1 MERLETIKKNTKA
14 LVTFENVS
22 KSFGATK
29 ALIDCN
35 LNFKKGEIHSL
46 VGENGAGKSTLG
58 KIILGVYKLDS
69 GKTYVD
75 GEEVSINSPG
85 QAVKIGLVGI
95 SQELSL
101 LSSRTVVDNIAM
113 GREIT
118 SGMFVSA
125 KKTKEKVLSVM
136 KHFNLFVNPDAIVGS
151 LSVAEQQKVEILR
164 ALNSNARLIVF
175 DEPTAR
181 LASNETEQLHSLVKS
196 LANNGTTIVY
206 ISHFLDEVLAISNRV
221 TLLRNG
227 KLIRTNLAKDETKKS
242 LIEGMTGKEEG
253 NLFPNIKL
261 IDENSE
267 TVLKVE
273 NLNRKNEYKDISFEI
288 KKGEVVGLAGLVGSG
303 RSELAHTIFG
313 DKKPDNGSII
323 FCGKKITQSKVS
335 NSINLGMAMVPESR
349 RTQGLFLARSLIE
362 NISLPYLRK
371 FLSIYGLDKKQERN
385 IVNEICNKTT
395 VKHSGIDF
403 EVQYLSGG
411 NQQKILFARAAMGKP
426 KLLIADEP
434 TRGVDIGAKKSIYEL
449 IAKLSD
455 VGESVLL
462 VSSEI
467 EEIIGMSNRVLVM
480 SRGRLSAQLFGKDI
494 NKKTIMEA
502 AFKYN

>member
-1 MERLETIKKNTKA
+1 MGRLDITKKNTKA
-14 LVTFENVS
+14 LVTFKNVS

-35 LNFKKGEIHSL
+35 VEFKKGEIHSL

-58 KIILGVYKLDS
+58 KIILGAYRLDS
-69 GKTYVD
+69 GITYINE
-75 GEEVSINSPG
+75 EEVTINSPG

-101 LSSRTVVDNIAM
+101 LPSRTVVDNIAM
-113 GREIT
+113 GRESTFGI
-118 SGMFVSA
+118 FVSA
-125 KKTKEKVLSVM
+125 KDTKEKVLKVM
-136 KHFNLFVNPDAIVGS
+136 ERFNLHVNPDDIVGS

-181 LASNETEQLHSLVKS
+181 LASNETEQLHTLVKS
-196 LANNGTTIVY
+196 LADNGTTIVY
-206 ISHFLDEVLAISNRV
+206 ISHFLDEVLSISNRV
-221 TLLRNG
+221 SLLRNG
-227 KLIRTNLAKDETKKS
+227 RLIRTSLAKDETKKS

-253 NLFPNIKL
+253 NLFPQIKQV
-261 IDENSE
+261 SE
-267 TVLKVE
+267 SSEIILKLE
-273 NLNRKNEYKDISFEI
+273 NLTRKNEYEDISFEI
-288 KKGEVVGLAGLVGSG
+288 KKGEIVGLAGLVGSG

-313 DKKPDNGSII
+313 DTKPDKGTIS
-323 FCGKKITQSKVS
+323 FCGKNITRNKVS
-335 NSINLGMAMVPESR
+335 NSINLGMSMVPESR
-349 RTQGLFLARSLIE
+349 RTQGLFLGRSLIE
-362 NISLPYLRK
+362 NISLPYLSK
-371 FLSIYGLDKKQERN
+371 FSSLYGLNKKQERYE
-385 IVNEICNKTT
+385 VDDICNKTT

-480 SRGRLSAQLFGKDI
+480 SRGKLSAQLIGTEI

-502 AFKYN
+502 AFNYN

>member
-1 MERLETIKKNTKA
+1 VGRLDITKKNTEA
-14 LVTFENVS
+14 LVTFTNVS
-22 KSFGATK
+22 KSFGATN

-35 LNFKKGEIHSL
+35 IEFQKGEIHSL

-58 KIILGVYKLDS
+58 KIILGAYRLDS
-69 GKTYVD
+69 GETHID
-75 GEEVSINSPG
+75 GEEVVINSPG

-101 LSSRTVVDNIAM
+101 LPSRTVVDNIAM
-113 GREIT
+113 GRESTYGI
-118 SGMFVSA
+118 FVSA
-125 KKTKEKVLSVM
+125 KNTKEKVLKVM
-136 KHFNLFVNPDAIVGS
+136 ERFNLHVNPDAIVGS

-196 LANNGTTIVY
+196 LASNGTTIVY
-206 ISHFLDEVLAISNRV
+206 ISHFLDEVLNISNRV
-221 TLLRNG
+221 SLLRNG
-227 KLIRTNLAKDETKKS
+227 RLIRTNFAKNETKKS

-253 NLFPNIKL
+253 DLFPKIKQVSE
-261 IDENSE
+261 DSE
-267 TVLKVE
+267 TVLKID
-273 NLNRKNEYKDISFEI
+273 NLTRQNEYQDISFEI
-288 KKGEVVGLAGLVGSG
+288 KRGEIVGLAGLVGSG

-313 DKKPDNGSII
+313 DKKPDKGTIS
-323 FCGKKITQSKVS
+323 FCGKKIKHNKVS
-335 NSINLGMAMVPESR
+335 HSINLGMAMVPESR
-349 RTQGLFLARSLIE
+349 RTQGLILGRSLIE
-362 NISLPYLRK
+362 NISLPYLSK
-371 FLSIYGLDKKQERN
+371 FSSLYGLNKKQERSA
-385 IVNEICNKTT
+385 VDEICNKTT

-480 SRGRLSAQLFGKDI
+480 SRGKLSAQLIGSDI
-494 NKKTIMEA
+494 NKKKIMEA
-502 AFKYN
+502 AFNYN

>member
-1 MERLETIKKNTKA
+1 MGRLDITKKNTEA
-14 LVTFENVS
+14 LVTFTNVS
-22 KSFGATK
+22 KSFGATN

-35 LNFKKGEIHSL
+35 IEFQKGEIHSL

-58 KIILGVYKLDS
+58 KIILGAYRLDS
-69 GKTYVD
+69 GETTID
-75 GEEVSINSPG
+75 GEEVVINSPG

-101 LSSRTVVDNIAM
+101 LPSRTVVDNIAM
-113 GREIT
+113 GRESTYGI
-118 SGMFVSA
+118 FVSA
-125 KKTKEKVLSVM
+125 KNTKEKVLKVM
-136 KHFNLFVNPDAIVGS
+136 ERFNLHVNPDAIVGS

-196 LANNGTTIVY
+196 LASNGTTIVY
-206 ISHFLDEVLAISNRV
+206 ISHFLDEVLNISNRV
-221 TLLRNG
+221 SLLRNG
-227 KLIRTNLAKDETKKS
+227 RLIRTNFAKNETKKS

-253 NLFPNIKL
+253 DLFPKIKQVSE
-261 IDENSE
+261 DSE
-267 TVLKVE
+267 TVLKID
-273 NLNRKNEYKDISFEI
+273 NLTRQNEYQDISFEI
-288 KKGEVVGLAGLVGSG
+288 KRGEIVGLAGLVGSG
-303 RSELAHTIFG
+303 RSELALTIFG
-313 DKKPDNGSII
+313 DKKPDKGNIS
-323 FCGKKITQSKVS
+323 FCGKKIKHNKVS
-335 NSINLGMAMVPESR
+335 HSINLGMAMVPESR
-349 RTQGLFLARSLIE
+349 RTQGLILGRSLIE
-362 NISLPYLRK
+362 NISLPYLSK
-371 FLSIYGLDKKQERN
+371 FSSLYGLNKKQERS
-385 IVNEICNKTT
+385 VVDKICNKTT

-480 SRGRLSAQLFGKDI
+480 SRGKLSAQLIGSDI
-494 NKKTIMEA
+494 NKKKIMEA
-502 AFKYN
+502 AFNYN

>member
-1 MERLETIKKNTKA
+1 MGRLDITKKNTEA
-14 LVTFENVS
+14 LFTFTNVS
-22 KSFGATK
+22 KSFGATN

-35 LNFKKGEIHSL
+35 IEFQKGEIHSL

-58 KIILGVYKLDS
+58 KIILGAYRLDS
-69 GKTYVD
+69 GVTHID
-75 GEEVSINSPG
+75 GEEVVINSPG

-101 LSSRTVVDNIAM
+101 LPSRTVVDNIAM
-113 GREIT
+113 GRESTYGI
-118 SGMFVSA
+118 FVSA
-125 KKTKEKVLSVM
+125 KNTKEKVLKVM
-136 KHFNLFVNPDAIVGS
+136 ERFNLHVNPDAIVGS

-181 LASNETEQLHSLVKS
+181 LASNETEQLHNLVKS
-196 LANNGTTIVY
+196 LASNGTTIVY
-206 ISHFLDEVLAISNRV
+206 ISHFLDEVLNISNRV
-221 TLLRNG
+221 SLLRNG
-227 KLIRTNLAKDETKKS
+227 RLIRTNFAKNETKKS

-253 NLFPNIKL
+253 DLFPKIKQVSE
-261 IDENSE
+261 DSE
-267 TVLKVE
+267 TVLKID
-273 NLNRKNEYKDISFEI
+273 NLTRQNEYQDISFEI
-288 KKGEVVGLAGLVGSG
+288 KRGEIVGLAGLVGSG

-313 DKKPDNGSII
+313 DKKPDKGTIS
-323 FCGKKITQSKVS
+323 FCGKKIKHNKVS
-335 NSINLGMAMVPESR
+335 HSINLGMAIVPESR
-349 RTQGLFLARSLIE
+349 RTQGLILGRSLIE
-362 NISLPYLRK
+362 NISLPYLSK
-371 FLSIYGLDKKQERN
+371 FSSLYGLNKKQERSA
-385 IVNEICNKTT
+385 VDEICNKTT

-480 SRGRLSAQLFGKDI
+480 SRGKLSAQLIGSDI
-494 NKKTIMEA
+494 NKKKIMEA
-502 AFKYN
+502 AFNYN

>member
-1 MERLETIKKNTKA
+1 MGRLDITKKNTEA
-14 LVTFENVS
+14 LVTFTNVS
-22 KSFGATK
+22 KSFGATN

-35 LNFKKGEIHSL
+35 IEFQKGEIHSL

-58 KIILGVYKLDS
+58 KIILGAYRLDS
-69 GKTYVD
+69 GETHID
-75 GEEVSINSPG
+75 GEEVVINSPG

-101 LSSRTVVDNIAM
+101 LPSRTVVDNIAM
-113 GREIT
+113 GRESTYGI
-118 SGMFVSA
+118 FVSA
-125 KKTKEKVLSVM
+125 KNTKEKVLKVM
-136 KHFNLFVNPDAIVGS
+136 DRFNLHVNPDAIVGS

-181 LASNETEQLHSLVKS
+181 LASNETEQLHSLVKA
-196 LANNGTTIVY
+196 LASNGTTIVY
-206 ISHFLDEVLAISNRV
+206 ISHFLDEVLNISNRV
-221 TLLRNG
+221 SLLRNG
-227 KLIRTNLAKDETKKS
+227 RLIRTNFAKNETKKS

-253 NLFPNIKL
+253 DLFPKIKQVSE
-261 IDENSE
+261 DSE
-267 TVLKVE
+267 TVLKID
-273 NLNRKNEYKDISFEI
+273 NLTRQNEYQDISFEI
-288 KKGEVVGLAGLVGSG
+288 KRGEIVGLAGLVGSG

-313 DKKPDNGSII
+313 DKKPDKGTIS
-323 FCGKKITQSKVS
+323 FCGKKIKHNKVS
-335 NSINLGMAMVPESR
+335 HSINLGMAMVPESR
-349 RTQGLFLARSLIE
+349 RTQGLILGRSLIE
-362 NISLPYLRK
+362 NISLPYLSK
-371 FLSIYGLDKKQERN
+371 FSSLYGLNKKQERSA
-385 IVNEICNKTT
+385 VDEICNKTT

-480 SRGRLSAQLFGKDI
+480 SRGKLSAQLIGSDI
-494 NKKTIMEA
+494 NKKKIMEA
-502 AFKYN
+502 AFNYN

>member
-1 MERLETIKKNTKA
+1 MGRLDITKKNTEA
-14 LVTFENVS
+14 LVTFTNVS
-22 KSFGATK
+22 KSFGATN

-35 LNFKKGEIHSL
+35 IEFQKGEIHSL

-58 KIILGVYKLDS
+58 KIILGAYRLDS
-69 GKTYVD
+69 GETHID
-75 GEEVSINSPG
+75 GEEVVINSPG

-101 LSSRTVVDNIAM
+101 LPSRTVVDNIAM
-113 GREIT
+113 GRESTYGI
-118 SGMFVSA
+118 FVSA
-125 KKTKEKVLSVM
+125 KNTKEKVLKVM
-136 KHFNLFVNPDAIVGS
+136 ERFNLHVNPDAIVGS

-196 LANNGTTIVY
+196 LASNGTTIVY
-206 ISHFLDEVLAISNRV
+206 ISHFLDEVLNISNRV
-221 TLLRNG
+221 SLLRNG
-227 KLIRTNLAKDETKKS
+227 RLIRTNFAKNETKKS

-253 NLFPNIKL
+253 DLFPKIKQVSE
-261 IDENSE
+261 DSE
-267 TVLKVE
+267 TVLKID
-273 NLNRKNEYKDISFEI
+273 NLTRQNEYQDISFEI
-288 KKGEVVGLAGLVGSG
+288 KRGEIVGLAGLVGSG

-313 DKKPDNGSII
+313 DKKPDKGTIS
-323 FCGKKITQSKVS
+323 FCGKKIKHNKVS
-335 NSINLGMAMVPESR
+335 HSINLGMAMVPESR
-349 RTQGLFLARSLIE
+349 RTQGLILGRSLIE
-362 NISLPYLRK
+362 NISLPYLSK
-371 FLSIYGLDKKQERN
+371 FSSLYGLNKKQERSA
-385 IVNEICNKTT
+385 VDEICNKTT

-480 SRGRLSAQLFGKDI
+480 SRGKLSAQLIGSDI
-494 NKKTIMEA
+494 NKKKIMEA
-502 AFKYN
+502 AFNYN

>member
-1 MERLETIKKNTKA
+1 MGRLDITKKNTEA
-14 LVTFENVS
+14 LVTFTNVS
-22 KSFGATK
+22 KSFGATN

-35 LNFKKGEIHSL
+35 IEFQKGEIHSL

-58 KIILGVYKLDS
+58 KIILGAYRLDS
-69 GKTYVD
+69 GEINID
-75 GEEVSINSPG
+75 GEEVVINSPG

-101 LSSRTVVDNIAM
+101 LPSRTVVDNIAM
-113 GREIT
+113 GRESTYGI
-118 SGMFVSA
+118 FVSA
-125 KKTKEKVLSVM
+125 KNTKEKVLKVM
-136 KHFNLFVNPDAIVGS
+136 ERFNLHVNPDAIVGS

-181 LASNETEQLHSLVKS
+181 LASNETEQLHSLVKA
-196 LANNGTTIVY
+196 LASNGTTIVY
-206 ISHFLDEVLAISNRV
+206 ISHFLDEVLNISNRV
-221 TLLRNG
+221 SLLRNG
-227 KLIRTNLAKDETKKS
+227 RLIRTNFAKNETKKS

-253 NLFPNIKL
+253 DLFPKIKQVSE
-261 IDENSE
+261 DSE
-267 TVLKVE
+267 TVLKID
-273 NLNRKNEYKDISFEI
+273 NLTRQNEYQDISFEI
-288 KKGEVVGLAGLVGSG
+288 KRGEIVGLAGLVGSG

-313 DKKPDNGSII
+313 DKKPDKGTIS
-323 FCGKKITQSKVS
+323 FCGKKIKHNKVS
-335 NSINLGMAMVPESR
+335 HSINLGMAMVPESR
-349 RTQGLFLARSLIE
+349 RTQGLILGRSLIE
-362 NISLPYLRK
+362 NISLPYLSK
-371 FLSIYGLDKKQERN
+371 FSSLYGLNKKQERSA
-385 IVNEICNKTT
+385 VDEICNKTT

-480 SRGRLSAQLFGKDI
+480 SRGKLSAQLIGSDI
-494 NKKTIMEA
+494 NKKKIMEA
-502 AFKYN
+502 AFNYN

>member
-1 MERLETIKKNTKA
+1 MGRLKIKQKNTEA
-14 LVTFENVS
+14 LVTFQNVS

-29 ALIDCN
+29 ALINCN
-35 LNFKKGEIHSL
+35 IKFKKGEIHSL

-58 KIILGVYKLDS
+58 KIILGAYRLDS
-69 GKTYVD
+69 GEIYIE
-75 GEEVSINSPG
+75 GEEVSIHSPR

-113 GREIT
+113 GRELT
-118 SGMFVSA
+118 SGIFVSA

-136 KHFNLFVNPDAIVGS
+136 ERFNLFVNPDSIVGS

-181 LASNETEQLHSLVKS
+181 LASNEIEQLHSLVKL
-196 LANNGTTIVY
+196 LANSGTAIVY
-206 ISHFLDEVLAISNRV
+206 ISHFLDEVLTISNRV
-221 TLLRNG
+221 SLLRNG
-227 KLIRTNLAKDETKKS
+227 KLIRTSLARDETKKS

-253 NLFPNIKL
+253 NLFPQIKQV
-261 IDENSE
+261 DENSE
-267 TVLKVE
+267 TILKVD
-273 NLNRKNEYKDISFEI
+273 NLTRKNEYQDVSFEI
-288 KKGEVVGLAGLVGSG
+288 KKGEIVGLAGLVGSG

-313 DKKPDNGSII
+313 DKKPDKGII
-323 FCGKKITQSKVS
+323 NFCGKQIMNSKVS
-335 NSINLGMAMVPESR
+335 NSINMGMAMVPESR
-349 RTQGLFLARSLIE
+349 RTQGLILARSLIE
-362 NISLPYLRK
+362 NISLPYLEK
-371 FLSIYGLDKKQERN
+371 FSSIFGLNKKQERN
-385 IVNEICNKTT
+385 DVDNICNKTT

-455 VGESVLL
+455 FGESVLL
-462 VSSEI
+462 ISSEI

-480 SRGRLSAQLFGKDI
+480 SRGRLSAQLIGSDI

-502 AFKYN
+502 AFNYN

>member
-1 MERLETIKKNTKA
+1 MGRLEKNNKNTEA
-14 LVTFENVS
+14 LVTFKNVS

-35 LNFKKGEIHSL
+35 IEFKKGEIHSL

-58 KIILGVYKLDS
+58 KIILGAYRLDS
-69 GKTYVD
+69 GQTDID
-75 GEEVSINSPG
+75 GENIAINSPG

-101 LSSRTVVDNIAM
+101 LPSRTVVDNIAM
-113 GREIT
+113 GRESTFGI
-118 SGMFVSA
+118 FVSA
-125 KKTKEKVLSVM
+125 KNTKEKVLEVM
-136 KHFNLFVNPDAIVGS
+136 ERFNLYVKPDAIVGS

-206 ISHFLDEVLAISNRV
+206 ISHFLDEVLSISNRV
-221 TLLRNG
+221 SLLRNG
-227 KLIRTNLAKDETKKS
+227 RLIRTNQAKDETKKS

-253 NLFPNIKL
+253 DLFPQIKQV
-261 IDENSE
+261 DESSE
-267 TVLKVE
+267 TILKIN
-273 NLNRKNEYKDISFEI
+273 NLTRKNEFQDISFEI
-288 KKGEVVGLAGLVGSG
+288 KKGEIVGLAGLVGSG

-313 DKKPDNGSII
+313 DKSPDKGSIT
-323 FCGKKITQSKVS
+323 FGGRNITQNKVS
-335 NSINLGMAMVPESR
+335 NSINLGMSMVPESR
-349 RTQGLFLARSLIE
+349 RTQGLILGRSLIE
-362 NISLPYLRK
+362 NISLPYLKK
-371 FLSIYGLDKKQERN
+371 FSSLYGLNKKQERKE
-385 IVNEICNKTT
+385 VDAICNKTT
-395 VKHSGIDF
+395 VKHSGIDL
-403 EVQYLSGG
+403 EVQFLSGG

-462 VSSEI
+462 ISSEI

-480 SRGRLSAQLFGKDI
+480 SRGKLSAQLVGSDI
-494 NKKTIMEA
+494 NKKNIMEA
-502 AFKYN
+502 AFNYN

>member
-1 MERLETIKKNTKA
+1 MGRLDITKKNTEA
-14 LVTFENVS
+14 LVTFTNVS
-22 KSFGATK
+22 KSFGATN

-35 LNFKKGEIHSL
+35 IEFQKGEIHSL

-58 KIILGVYKLDS
+58 KIILGAYRLDS
-69 GKTYVD
+69 GETHID
-75 GEEVSINSPG
+75 GEEVVINSPG

-101 LSSRTVVDNIAM
+101 LPSRTVVDNIAM
-113 GREIT
+113 GRESTYGI
-118 SGMFVSA
+118 FVSA
-125 KKTKEKVLSVM
+125 KNTKEKVLKVM
-136 KHFNLFVNPDAIVGS
+136 ERFNLHVNPDAIVGS

-196 LANNGTTIVY
+196 LASNGTTIVY
-206 ISHFLDEVLAISNRV
+206 ISHFLDEVLNISNRV
-221 TLLRNG
+221 SLLRNG
-227 KLIRTNLAKDETKKS
+227 RLIRTNFAKNETKKS

-253 NLFPNIKL
+253 DLFPKIKQVSE
-261 IDENSE
+261 DSE
-267 TVLKVE
+267 TVLKID
-273 NLNRKNEYKDISFEI
+273 NLTRQNEYQDISFEI
-288 KKGEVVGLAGLVGSG
+288 KRGEIVGLAGLVGSG

-313 DKKPDNGSII
+313 DKKPDKGTIN
-323 FCGKKITQSKVS
+323 FCGKKIKHNKVS
-335 NSINLGMAMVPESR
+335 HSINLGMAMVPESR
-349 RTQGLFLARSLIE
+349 RTQGLILGRSLIE
-362 NISLPYLRK
+362 NISLPYLSK
-371 FLSIYGLDKKQERN
+371 FSSLYGLNKKQERSA
-385 IVNEICNKTT
+385 VDEICNKTT

-480 SRGRLSAQLFGKDI
+480 SRGKLSAQLIGSDI
-494 NKKTIMEA
+494 NKKKIMEA
-502 AFKYN
+502 AFNYN

>member
-1 MERLETIKKNTKA
+1 MGRLNKIENNTEA
-14 LVTFENVS
+14 LVTFQNVS

-29 ALIDCN
+29 ALINCN
-35 LNFKKGEIHSL
+35 IEFKKGEIHSL

-58 KIILGVYKLDS
+58 KIILGAYRLDS
-69 GKTYVD
+69 GETHID
-75 GEEVSINSPG
+75 GHTVSINSPG

-101 LSSRTVVDNIAM
+101 LSSRSVVDNIAM
-113 GREIT
+113 GRELTAGI
-118 SGMFVSA
+118 FVSA

-136 KHFNLFVNPDAIVGS
+136 EQFNLFVNPDAIVGS

-206 ISHFLDEVLAISNRV
+206 ISHFLDEVLTISNRV
-221 TLLRNG
+221 SLLRNG
-227 KLIRTNLAKDETKKS
+227 ELIRTSLAKNETKKS

-253 NLFPNIKL
+253 NLFPEIKKV
-261 IDENSE
+261 DENSE
-267 TVLKVE
+267 TILQVE
-273 NLNRKNEYKDISFEI
+273 NLTRKNEYQDISFQI
-288 KKGEVVGLAGLVGSG
+288 KKGEIVGLAGLVGSG
-303 RSELAHTIFG
+303 RSELVHTIFG
-313 DKKPDNGSII
+313 DKKPDKGLIS
-323 FCGKKITQSKVS
+323 FCGKKISNSKVS
-335 NSINLGMAMVPESR
+335 NSINMGMAMVPESR
-349 RTQGLFLARSLIE
+349 RTQGLILARSLIE
-362 NISLPYLRK
+362 NISLPYLTK
-371 FLSIYGLDKKQERN
+371 FSSIYGLNKKQERK
-385 IVNEICNKTT
+385 VVDYICDKTT

-467 EEIIGMSNRVLVM
+467 EEIIGMSSRVLVM
-480 SRGRLSAQLFGKDI
+480 SRGKISAQLTGSDI
-494 NKKTIMEA
+494 NKKSIMEA
-502 AFKYN
+502 AFNYN